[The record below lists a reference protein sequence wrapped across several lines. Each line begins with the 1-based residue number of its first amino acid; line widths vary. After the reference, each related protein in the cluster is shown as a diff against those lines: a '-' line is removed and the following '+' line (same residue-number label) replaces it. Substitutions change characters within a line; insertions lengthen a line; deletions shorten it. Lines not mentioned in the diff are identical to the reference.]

1 MMFVDISLKMLT
13 LGPLIRSIICHHS
26 LLLMGKPS
34 MTGIILTFPGMQ
46 PTGNKTKT
54 SACPS
59 THIHDRKGTCSHSSL
74 K

>member
-13 LGPLIRSIICHHS
+13 LGPLIRSIICHHN

-46 PTGNKTKT
+46 PTGNKTDE
-54 SACPS
+54 CVPIDP
-59 THIHDRKGTCSHSSL
+59 HP
-74 K
+74 